1 MLYYGFSCWYPLLRN
16 LMVKLRD
23 LSIYLSKQHCKNIL
37 SHKIKKNMFQAQ
49 GLDSGQ
55 IDVKTPKLSTQQI
68 LKQAPK
74 TTEVETL
81 STMGGELHE
90 GQRPLDKQSAMVK
103 QHMISFERNT
113 NPSLTFGVSNK
124 KLTRGV
130 GIDL

>member
-1 MLYYGFSCWYPLLRN
+1 
-16 LMVKLRD
+16 
-23 LSIYLSKQHCKNIL
+23 
-37 SHKIKKNMFQAQ
+37 MFQAQ

-90 GQRPLDKQSAMVK
+90 GQRPLDEQSAMVK
-103 QHMISFERNT
+103 QHMISFEKNT

-124 KLTRGV
+124 KITG
-130 GIDL
+130 G